1 MDPQAKNN
9 HSRPE
14 LARDLGLS
22 HAGAVVVGTIIGSG
36 IFLVPTEMMQAA
48 GSARVVYL
56 AWVVGGLLSF
66 FGALTYAELG
76 AMKPQAGGEY
86 VYVRDAYGPLAGFLY
101 AWTWFLIAK
110 PASIATITTGLVRIL
125 ETFPVFSFLSHA
137 CFSHASFLHAS
148 TSHPFTVTYGQLVA
162 IGATVLISWLN
173 YIGVRRA
180 GDFQFV
186 FTLLKVAIILGIVAV
201 GFSYSGGTWANFAT
215 EFTGAKGGVAGFFAA
230 LVAALWAYDG
240 WNDLNM
246 VAGEIRNPQRNI
258 PLSLIW
264 GVATVGALY
273 ILVNAAVQYVLPAA
287 AVAGSERPAS
297 DAVALVLGHAGATL
311 VSAGMAVSMLVT
323 LNGTIMSGAR
333 VPFAMARDGYFFK
346 AIAEVHPRFRTPSLA
361 IVVQCALAIA
371 LLLLGGSF
379 RQFFSLAIFA
389 EWMFYMIAGSTV
401 FVFRR
406 REPHAERPYR
416 VWGYPVVP
424 AVFVLVSAA
433 LLYYT
438 FTDNLK
444 SSAAGCLAI
453 LAGVPVFYVFARRRA
468 ATPK

>member
-1 MDPQAKNN
+1 MDIRAIDNC
-9 HSRPE
+9 SRPE

-36 IFLVPTEMMQAA
+36 IFLVPTEMMQAV
-48 GSARVVYL
+48 GSARLVYL
-56 AWVVGGLLSF
+56 AWIVGGLLSF

-101 AWTWFLIAK
+101 SWTWFLIAK

-125 ETFPVFSFLSHA
+125 GTFPVFSFFSRAWFSVGGDSH
-137 CFSHASFLHAS
+137 S
-148 TSHPFTVTYGQLVA
+148 FTVNYGQLVA
-162 IGATVLISWLN
+162 IAATLLISWLN

-180 GDFQFV
+180 GEFQFL
-186 FTLLKVAIILGIVAV
+186 FTLLKVAIILGIVVV
-201 GFSYSGGTWANFAT
+201 GFSYRGGTWANFAT
-215 EFTGAKGGVAGFFAA
+215 EFAGAKGGITGFFAA

-246 VAGEIRNPQRNI
+246 VAGEIRNPQRNV

-287 AVAGSERPAS
+287 AVAASERPAS
-297 DAVALVLGHAGATL
+297 DAVAMVLGRAGASL

-333 VPFAMARDGYFFK
+333 VPFAMARDGYFFR
-346 AIAEVHPRFRTPSLA
+346 AMAEVHPRFRTPSVAIVAQCGLA
-361 IVVQCALAIA
+361 II

-389 EWMFYMIAGSTV
+389 EWLFYMISGSTV

-406 REPHAERPYR
+406 RDPQADRPYR

-424 AVFVLVSAA
+424 ALFVAVSAV

-444 SSAAGCLAI
+444 SSAGGCAVI
-453 LAGVPVFYVFARRRA
+453 LAGVPVFYFFARRRGTA
-468 ATPK
+468 VGV

>member
-1 MDPQAKNN
+1 LNRGESRENTRKLAKDDQR
-9 HSRPE
+9 RPE

-36 IFLVPTEMMQAA
+36 IFLVPSEMMQAV
-48 GSARVVYL
+48 GSARLVYL

-86 VYVRDAYGPLAGFLY
+86 VYVHDAYGPLAGFLY

-125 ETFPVFSFLSHA
+125 ATFPVFSFFSQA
-137 CFSHASFLHAS
+137 CI
-148 TSHPFTVTYGQLVA
+148 SHPFTVNYGQLVA
-162 IGATVLISWLN
+162 IGATVLVSWLN
-173 YIGVRRA
+173 YTGVRRA
-180 GDFQFV
+180 GDFQFL
-186 FTLLKVAIILGIVAV
+186 FTLLKVAIILGIAAV

-215 EFTGAKGGVAGFFAA
+215 QFSGAKGGLAGFFAA

-287 AVAGSERPAS
+287 AVAASERPAS
-297 DAVALVLGHAGATL
+297 DAVALVLGRAGASL
-311 VSAGMAVSMLVT
+311 VSAGMALSMLVT

-346 AIAEVHPRFRTPSLA
+346 TIAEVHPRFRTPWAA
-361 IVVQCALAIA
+361 IAVQCGLAIA

-406 REPHAERPYR
+406 REPHSERPYR

-424 AVFVLVSAA
+424 AVFVLVSAI

-444 SSAAGCLAI
+444 SSAGGCLAI
-453 LAGVPVFYVFARRRA
+453 LAGVPIFYLFARRRA
-468 ATPK
+468 APK

>member
-1 MDPQAKNN
+1 MDSTTNK
-9 HSRPE
+9 HIRPE

-22 HAGAVVVGTIIGSG
+22 HAGAIVVGTIIGSG
-36 IFLVPTEMMQAA
+36 IFLVPTEMMQAV
-48 GSARVVYL
+48 GSARIVYL

-86 VYVRDAYGPLAGFLY
+86 VYVRDGYGPLAGFLY
-101 AWTWFLIAK
+101 SWTTFLISK

-125 ETFPVFSFLSHA
+125 ETFSIFSF
-137 CFSHASFLHAS
+137 FSQSFI
-148 TSHPFTVTYGQLVA
+148 SHPFAITYGQIVA
-162 IGATVLISWLN
+162 IGATVLMSWLN

-180 GDFQFV
+180 GEFQLL
-186 FTLLKVAIILGIVAV
+186 FTLLKVAIIFGIVAV
-201 GFSYSGGTWANFAT
+201 GFSFSAGTWANFAT
-215 EFTGAKGGVAGFFAA
+215 EFTGAKGGVTGFFAA

-264 GVATVGALY
+264 GVATVGTLY
-273 ILVNAAVQYVLPAA
+273 VLVNAAVQYVLPAA
-287 AVAGSERPAS
+287 AIAASARPAS
-297 DAVALVLGHAGATL
+297 DAVALVLGHVGSGL
-311 VSAGMAVSMLVT
+311 VSAGMAISMLVT
-323 LNGTIMSGAR
+323 LNGSTMSGAR

-346 AIAEVHPRFRTPSLA
+346 AIAEVHPRFHTPSVA
-361 IVVQCALAIA
+361 IIVQCGLATI
-371 LLLLGGSF
+371 LLLLGGNF

-389 EWMFYMIAGSTV
+389 EWLFYMVTASTV
-401 FVFRR
+401 FIFRQ
-406 REPHAERPYR
+406 REPNLDRPYR
-416 VWGYPVVP
+416 VLGYPVVP

-438 FTDNLK
+438 FTANLK
-444 SSAAGCLAI
+444 SSAAGCLVI
-453 LAGVPVFYVFARRRA
+453 LAGVPVFYFFARRR
-468 ATPK
+468 TTTRR

>member
-1 MDPQAKNN
+1 MDIRAKDN

-36 IFLVPTEMMQAA
+36 IFLVPREMMQAV

-101 AWTWFLIAK
+101 SWTWFLIAK
-110 PASIATITTGLVRIL
+110 PASIATVTTGLVRIL
-125 ETFPVFSFLSHA
+125 ETFPVFSFFSHVCFSHA
-137 CFSHASFLHAS
+137 CF
-148 TSHPFTVTYGQLVA
+148 SHPFTVTYGQLVA
-162 IGATVLISWLN
+162 VGATVLVSWLN

-180 GDFQFV
+180 GEFQFL
-186 FTLLKVAIILGIVAV
+186 FTLLKIAIILGIVAV

-264 GVATVGALY
+264 GVAAVGALY

-287 AVAGSERPAS
+287 AVAASERPAS
-297 DAVALVLGHAGATL
+297 DAVALVLARAGASL

-346 AIAEVHPRFRTPSLA
+346 TIAEVHPRFRTPWVA
-361 IVVQCALAIA
+361 IIVQCGLAIA

-406 REPHAERPYR
+406 REPYAERPYR

-444 SSAAGCLAI
+444 SSVGGCLAI
-453 LAGVPVFYVFARRRA
+453 LAGVPIFYFFARRRA
-468 ATPK
+468 AAPK

>member
-1 MDPQAKNN
+1 MA
-9 HSRPE
+9 
-14 LARDLGLS
+14 
-22 HAGAVVVGTIIGSG
+22 
-36 IFLVPTEMMQAA
+36 
-48 GSARVVYL
+48 
-56 AWVVGGLLSF
+56 
-66 FGALTYAELG
+66 
-76 AMKPQAGGEY
+76 
-86 VYVRDAYGPLAGFLY
+86 
-101 AWTWFLIAK
+101 IA
-110 PASIATITTGLVRIL
+110 
-125 ETFPVFSFLSHA
+125 
-137 CFSHASFLHAS
+137 
-148 TSHPFTVTYGQLVA
+148 
-162 IGATVLISWLN
+162 ATVLISWLN

-180 GDFQFV
+180 GEFQFL

-258 PLSLIW
+258 PLALIW

-287 AVAGSERPAS
+287 AIAGSERPAS
-297 DAVALVLGHAGATL
+297 DAVALVLGHAGASL

-333 VPFAMARDGYFFK
+333 VPFATARDGYFFK
-346 AIAEVHPRFRTPSLA
+346 AIAEVHPRFHTPSVA
-361 IVVQCALAIA
+361 IVVQCGLAIV

-406 REPHAERPYR
+406 REPHADRPYR

-424 AVFVLVSAA
+424 AIVCAGLRGPA
-433 LLYYT
+433 LLHVHRQSEK
-438 FTDNLK
+438 FGWRMPGDSGGRSGVLLFC
-444 SSAAGCLAI
+444 AAPGSWRHQSNT
-453 LAGVPVFYVFARRRA
+453 GVIGRRLESLRIPRVVTKGHA
-468 ATPK
+468 QGTRLPPAHSPIR

>member
-1 MDPQAKNN
+1 MLAKDD
-9 HSRPE
+9 HSRSELARPE

-36 IFLVPTEMMQAA
+36 IFLVPSEMMQAV
-48 GSARVVYL
+48 GSARLVYL
-56 AWVVGGLLSF
+56 AWMVGGLLSF

-101 AWTWFLIAK
+101 SWTWFLIAK

-125 ETFPVFSFLSHA
+125 ETFPVFSFFTHA
-137 CFSHASFLHAS
+137 CV
-148 TSHPFTVTYGQLVA
+148 SHPFTVNYGQLVA
-162 IGATVLISWLN
+162 IIATLLISWLN
-173 YIGVRRA
+173 YVGVRRA

-186 FTLLKVAIILGIVAV
+186 FTLLKVAIIVGIVAV

-246 VAGEIRNPQRNI
+246 MAGEIRNPQRNV

-287 AVAGSERPAS
+287 AIAGSERPAS
-297 DAVALVLGHAGATL
+297 DAVALVMGRAGASL

-346 AIAEVHPRFRTPSLA
+346 TMAEVHPRFRTPSVAIIVQCGLA
-361 IVVQCALAIA
+361 II

-406 REPHAERPYR
+406 REPHANRPYR

-424 AVFVLVSAA
+424 ALFVLASAA

-444 SSAAGCLAI
+444 SSAGGCLAI
-453 LAGVPVFYVFARRRA
+453 LAGVPVFYFFAQRR
-468 ATPK
+468 TPAPK